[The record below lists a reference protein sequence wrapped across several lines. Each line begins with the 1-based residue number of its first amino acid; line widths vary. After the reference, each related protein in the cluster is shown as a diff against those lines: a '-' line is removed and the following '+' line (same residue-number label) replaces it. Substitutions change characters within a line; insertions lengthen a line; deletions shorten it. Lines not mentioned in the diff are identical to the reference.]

1 MSIHWRVRL
10 TTFPPTQSLSHHH
23 PTTISKTPMHIHTSH
38 QRVLIQ
44 GPRLSQK
51 PTPEDFG
58 IWVLRKKCP
67 STGFPIRQL
76 YTLDTSR
83 VLLPWQRE
91 TETDTKGKI
100 QTQKMFYLK
109 TRHYH
114 WDDWSNFLMCTYNN
128 MICIYVKL
136 CCSKVVWNIST
147 LESLYLK
154 LLNVAWTDCYN
165 NAS

>member
-23 PTTISKTPMHIHTSH
+23 PTTISKTPMHIHTRH

-100 QTQKMFYLK
+100 QTQKMQGTEEDSLK
-109 TRHYH
+109 HPEKEKIIYP
-114 WDDWSNFLMCTYNN
+114 SNKNRMHSEINRKWERVSGN
-128 MICIYVKL
+128 GKQDNRRVR
-136 CCSKVVWNIST
+136 
-147 LESLYLK
+147 
-154 LLNVAWTDCYN
+154 
-165 NAS
+165 

>member
-23 PTTISKTPMHIHTSH
+23 PTTISKTPMHIHTRH

-44 GPRLSQK
+44 GSRLSQK
-51 PTPEDFG
+51 PTPKDFG

-76 YTLDTSR
+76 YTLDISR

-100 QTQKMFYLK
+100 QTQKMQGTEEDSLK
-109 TRHYH
+109 HPKKEKIIYP
-114 WDDWSNFLMCTYNN
+114 SNKNRMHSEINRKWERVSGN
-128 MICIYVKL
+128 GKQDNRRVK
-136 CCSKVVWNIST
+136 
-147 LESLYLK
+147 
-154 LLNVAWTDCYN
+154 
-165 NAS
+165 